1 MMKHLRK
8 KIDLLILALRDLIS
22 PAEQT
27 SSLVYRK
34 LAMTPICSRTNHHR
48 RLSNRLHSIHRGE
61 LLCRKR

>member
-1 MMKHLRK
+1 MMKHLR

-27 SSLVYRK
+27 SNLVYRR
-34 LAMTPICSRTNHHR
+34 LAMVPIRSSTIHPR
-48 RLSNRLHSIHRGE
+48 RLNNRLHSIQRGE